1 MLKLVSTMTAAALF
15 AIAGVSFAQAPA
27 KDPAAKEPAATPSG
41 PGAIPAKCAPMVG
54 EEREKCLK
62 EEAASAGAGATKP
75 GAPSPGPGA
84 TPGATTPSP
93 MPAEPKKKE

>member
-1 MLKLVSTMTAAALF
+1 MLKLVGTATAAALF
-15 AIAGVSFAQAPA
+15 ALASVSLAQAPA

-54 EEREKCLK
+54 DEREKCLK
-62 EEAASAGAGATKP
+62 EEAASAGATKP

-84 TPGATTPSP
+84 APGATTPSP